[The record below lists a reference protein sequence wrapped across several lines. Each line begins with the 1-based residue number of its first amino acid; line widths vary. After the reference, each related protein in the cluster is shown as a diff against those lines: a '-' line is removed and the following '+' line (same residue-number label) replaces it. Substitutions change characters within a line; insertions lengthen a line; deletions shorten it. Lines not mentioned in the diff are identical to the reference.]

1 MGEVTEARLTDE
13 FLCALV
19 KSDDWPQAQ
28 MASELLALRSKPNT
42 DPSKR
47 LHCNCPSCVCLLDV
61 VEDEH
66 G

>member
-1 MGEVTEARLTDE
+1 MGEITDQTLRDYLIMNPRSN
-13 FLCALV
+13 FDIVHNA
-19 KSDDWPQAQ
+19 AIN
-28 MASELLALRSKPNT
+28 ELLTIRRHPNP